1 VTPARVLLVDDHRV
15 VIQGLEVL
23 LGSYPDIDV
32 VGVATSGSGAL
43 EAYDRLRPEVV
54 LMDVSM
60 PGMTGIQATQELRR
74 RDPDARVIILSAF
87 AAQSLVDQVVAA
99 GAYGYLLKSV
109 SGQELVSA
117 IVAAAGGRAT
127 FSGEALSKHSSRG
140 GPPALGQDLPTRE
153 LEVLHAHVRGQSH
166 KEIARALTLSSGTI
180 RVHVSS
186 ILSKLG
192 VENRTA
198 AAFVAQQEGL
208 VETGQPF
215 VADE

>member
-140 GPPALGQDLPTRE
+140 GPPAIGQDLTTRE
-153 LEVLHAHVRGQSH
+153 LEVLHAMVRGQSN